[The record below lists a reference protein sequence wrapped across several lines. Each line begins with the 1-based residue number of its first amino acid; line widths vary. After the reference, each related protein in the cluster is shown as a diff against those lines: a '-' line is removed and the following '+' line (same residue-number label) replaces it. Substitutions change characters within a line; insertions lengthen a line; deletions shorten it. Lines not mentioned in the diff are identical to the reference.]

1 MTSTFWHTGSE
12 QIDTKGDKL
21 PVNPGAQIQVKPL
34 SPEIQVPAFL
44 QAGGSCLTLS
54 ADSQYD
60 ILSSQ
65 YFPEKI
71 E

>member
-1 MTSTFWHTGSE
+1 LQYEWGYN
-12 QIDTKGDKL
+12 KL
-21 PVNPGAQIQVKPL
+21 PVNPGAQIQEKSV
-34 SPEIQVPAFL
+34 SPEIQVPPFL
-44 QAGGSCLTLS
+44 QAGGSFFTLS
-54 ADSQYD
+54 AASQYD